1 MINAQGRL
9 LVIEDFQ
16 VDRNLPK
23 YQKRYNPN
31 ATSKGEQYQSVEE
44 NESEKYADEDFAPN
58 ITFSTFNVSGG
69 GVTRLTVQGPT
80 PPVPWYVRWF
90 GWLSPKPKEPAPTMT
105 IEDFFKSVKHSAQ
118 ELTIVEAR
126 AKGYEAAL
134 TNAKKAGQQALFE
147 KLAAGL
153 NAFKME
159 TQLLALGLT
168 KFVNE
173 EDIVRF
179 YKQSKKGLRLDWIR
193 NFTRPIP
200 EPITARKAHADEL
213 GIFDNYV
220 VLHYDPQAKSFA
232 ETEAEKAARK
242 DPILFGLMKDRT
254 QLYVVG
260 DWVDEHCDLTLDQ
273 FAEIM
278 GAQAIKTVED
288 NPPS

>member
-9 LVIEDFQ
+9 LVIEEFQ

-23 YQKRYNPN
+23 FKKRHNPN
-31 ATSKGEQYQSVEE
+31 AISKDEQYQSDDEVK
-44 NESEKYADEDFAPN
+44 SDEDFTPN
-58 ITFSTFNVSGG
+58 ITFNTFNEG
-69 GVTRLTVQGPT
+69 GVTRFAVNTQGPAR
-80 PPVPWYVRWF
+80 PEPWYVRWF
-90 GWLSPKPKEPAPTMT
+90 GWLSPKKAEPTPTMT

-118 ELTIVEAR
+118 ELVIVQAR

-134 TNAKKAGQQALFE
+134 VNAKKAGQQALFE

-179 YKQSKKGLRLDWIR
+179 YKLSKKGLRLDWIR

-200 EPITARKAHADEL
+200 EPITTRKAHADEL

-220 VLHYDPQAKSFA
+220 VLHYDPTAKSFA

-273 FAEIM
+273 FAEIV